1 MNASYSG
8 GVVSV
13 NPVCT
18 GYKYIFNDVQGARLG
33 VESSIAV
40 YGGYG
45 YFVDN
50 TCDLICLDLN
60 TLDMVWAIQ
69 LGDDSDVTPVIDEE
83 NGIPFVYVG
92 TEVDEQGNT
101 AGTYSGAAY
110 VYKINGLTGEIVWQ
124 NSFPCYTYNG
134 ETNDSDQS
142 GGCFGN
148 PIIGK
153 KSISNLVIFSFSC
166 PDGVLGGN
174 MLVAYDKDLG
184 TEVWRYH
191 MNIYSYSSPVDI
203 YDEQG
208 NAYIVIGDSYGQI
221 HLIHAEPNWTDEERR
236 VMYIQTSRY
245 FGTDEATQNGF
256 DFECSPA
263 VYGNMMVIG
272 TMPENLVPGASASV
286 FGIRIE

>member
-1 MNASYSG
+1 
-8 GVVSV
+8 
-13 NPVCT
+13 
-18 GYKYIFNDVQGARLG
+18 
-33 VESSIAV
+33 
-40 YGGYG
+40 
-45 YFVDN
+45 
-50 TCDLICLDLN
+50 
-60 TLDMVWAIQ
+60 
-69 LGDDSDVTPVIDEE
+69 
-83 NGIPFVYVG
+83 
-92 TEVDEQGNT
+92 
-101 AGTYSGAAY
+101 
-110 VYKINGLTGEIVWQ
+110 
-124 NSFPCYTYNG
+124 
-134 ETNDSDQS
+134 
-142 GGCFGN
+142 
-148 PIIGK
+148 
-153 KSISNLVIFSFSC
+153 
-166 PDGVLGGN
+166 